1 MVKIPFFNIVR
12 IFLIAIFIMSF
23 FLPKTLYGSEM
34 GGVERVRECKADGG
48 LEFDTIISK
57 GTAVSPSKE
66 MDFDLS
72 NPTCQGLILAS
83 YAGIK
88 ATIFGITCA
97 CDVNCTP
104 RISPSPVK
112 DVYELG
118 KSAKKAIS
126 DVACRLAFAGIGIS
140 GTLISLSGYFAVYEV
155 AKKQFENVRV
165 CGYDWKLPDPDKYT
179 NSKYD
184 KSYSQTVTNDKGTT
198 NSISS
203 ASSSD
208 SKENK
213 AYREWFYGGKEF
225 SDNPNDG
232 EVCVDPMTN
241 SPQKYYFRGLN
252 SANYFCEKYNPTYHD
267 QKKDL
272 YKKAYQCCLNRSQN
286 YICLEK
292 KAIDIGIDSADHV
305 FCKAGSKCVFKKNT
319 SVVFEAY
326 RRDSSRLICAKS
338 YSLCP
343 YNFSVG
349 GGTVYPK
356 YYRDGKGEGKDFK
369 PFDTTKLSLSTSA
382 PASSPAPAPA
392 PASAPTSASGAC
404 GTDSN
409 PESVVRKPDCTKNN
423 KFGRLENYC
432 QYYTHC
438 TVVANRPYVANLDSI
453 NPYYSKACINFVGDS
468 QNGISKNVG
477 IDGVTYDGGV
487 AFGQQKNFSAPIV
500 QCLKET
506 VGNIFTNTAGHSKC
520 RDGTFGNSRDECK
533 NSLNQDYYAT
543 IGSFVYKKGNKVK
556 ENSLFE
562 TLQKKLKTIIT
573 LVLVISVTFL
583 GFKMLMGSFDF
594 ENKKEIMI
602 YLVKIGFVIYFVNG
616 NAWKDIFFDGIYN
629 GSSEISRIL
638 FKIKS
643 QEQDGG
649 VCNFGAQY
657 SQSGE
662 KNITSISYPQGKEY
676 LMVWDTLDCKIMQYL
691 NYRPGFS
698 SSTIFLLI
706 IAAFFTGGIGL
717 TMSLSILIM
726 AFCLIATVIRAMHI
740 FISSAIAIVIYV
752 FVSPIIIPLVLF
764 EKTKNIFDTWLS
776 HLMSFSLSPIVL
788 FAYLAIFITLSEE
801 IIFSGAKSFKD
812 GNVDCSEYCIGING
826 EKKAK
831 ADCKDGDGSSDII
844 NPLNESVACI
854 LNFNDFK
861 TDNGFALFGI
871 ALPALGKLLEPGYA
885 ELRIILVLKTALF
898 LFVLAKF
905 MDQIPEITSSLIGEN
920 IDVNG
925 VDYISAM
932 KKFTSVVRGIQKRGA
947 RVVKGAGLSSI
958 DKAKKAS
965 SSGGGKDGGGE
976 GNNGDSVGPGSGGSK
991 DGGGSEGGGN
1001 ADSVG

>member
-1 MVKIPFFNIVR
+1 M
-12 IFLIAIFIMSF
+12 MF
-23 FLPKTLYGSEM
+23 FLQKTVYGSEA
-34 GGVERVRECKADGG
+34 GGVERVRECNASGG

-57 GTAVSPSKE
+57 GTKVSPSKE

-72 NPTCQGLILAS
+72 NRTCQGLILAS

-88 ATIFGITCA
+88 VTITTITCA
-97 CDVNCTP
+97 CGVNCWP
-104 RISPSPVK
+104 RITPSPVK
-112 DVYELG
+112 DLYELG
-118 KSAKKAIS
+118 KSAKKIS
-126 DVACRLAFAGIGIS
+126 NSNCAAAFAGAS
-140 GTLISLSGYFAVYEV
+140 TVGTLASLAGYFAVYEV
-155 AKKQFENVRV
+155 AKNQFNHVRV

-179 NSKYD
+179 NSQSVGSHSEK
-184 KSYSQTVTNDKGTT
+184 VTKGKGAT

-203 ASSSD
+203 ASSGDSD
-208 SKENK
+208 ENK

-232 EVCVDPMTN
+232 EVCVDPGTN

-252 SANYFCEKYNPTYHD
+252 SANYFCEKYNPIYHD
-267 QKKDL
+267 LLKDK

-292 KAIDIGIDSADHV
+292 SDIDIGIDSADHV

-369 PFDTTKLSLSTSA
+369 PFDTAKISLSTPATTAS
-382 PASSPAPAPA
+382 ASSATA
-392 PASAPTSASGAC
+392 PASATASTTSSPC
-404 GTDSN
+404 GTRDN
-409 PESVVRKPDCTKNN
+409 PASVVRNSDCTKNN

-520 RDGTFGNSRDECK
+520 MDGTFGNSRDECK

-573 LVLVISVTFL
+573 LVLTISVTFL
-583 GFKMLMGSFDF
+583 GFKMLVGKFDF

-649 VCNFGAQY
+649 ACNFGAQY
-657 SQSGE
+657 NSQSGA
-662 KNITSISYPQGKEY
+662 KNVTSISYPKGKEY

-871 ALPALGKLLEPGYA
+871 ALPSLGNLLKPGYA

-905 MDQIPEITSSLIGEN
+905 MDQIPEITSGLIGEN

-947 RVVKGAGLSSI
+947 RVVKGASLSAI
-958 DKAKKAS
+958 DKAKKSSSDGGKSGGGGDGGDSAGPGS
-965 SSGGGKDGGGE
+965 GSSGGNAGGGS
-976 GNNGDSVGPGSGGSK
+976 GDSVG
-991 DGGGSEGGGN
+991 
-1001 ADSVG
+1001 

>member
-1 MVKIPFFNIVR
+1 MVKIPFFNIAR
-12 IFLIAIFIMSF
+12 IFLTAIFIMSF
-23 FLPKTLYGSEM
+23 SLPKTLYGSEM
-34 GGVERVRECKADGG
+34 GGVERVRECNANGE
-48 LEFDTIISK
+48 LEFDSIISK
-57 GTAVSPSKE
+57 GTTVSPSKE

-83 YAGIK
+83 YVGIK
-88 ATIFGITCA
+88 ATITTITCA
-97 CDVNCTP
+97 CGVNCSP
-104 RISPSPVK
+104 RISPSPIK

-118 KSAKKAIS
+118 KSALKIKS
-126 DVACRLAFAGIGIS
+126 DTNCAKAFAVVGTG
-140 GTLISLSGYFAVYEV
+140 GTLASLAGYFAVYEV
-155 AKKQFENVRV
+155 ARKQFGAVRV
-165 CGYDWKLPDPDKYT
+165 CGYDWKMPDPTKYT
-179 NSKYD
+179 NSKYLGSYSEKVTID
-184 KSYSQTVTNDKGTT
+184 KSSTN
-198 NSISS
+198 NILS

-232 EVCVDPMTN
+232 EVCVDPLTN
-241 SPQKYYFRGLN
+241 NPQKYYFRGLN
-252 SANYFCEKYNPTYHD
+252 SANYFCEKYNPIYHD

-292 KAIDIGIDSADHV
+292 KEIDIGIDSADHV
-305 FCKAGSKCVFKKNT
+305 FCKAGNKCVFKKNT

-369 PFDTTKLSLSTSA
+369 PFDTTKLSLST
-382 PASSPAPAPA
+382 PNP
-392 PASAPTSASGAC
+392 C
-404 GTDSN
+404 GTSDN
-409 PESVVRKPDCTKNN
+409 PESVVRNADCTKNN
-423 KFGRLENYC
+423 KFGKLQNYC
-432 QYYTHC
+432 QYFTHC
-438 TVVANRPYVANLDSI
+438 TVVANKPYVANLDSI

-477 IDGVTYDGGV
+477 IDGATYDSGV
-487 AFGQQKNFSAPIV
+487 TFGQQKNFSAPIV

-562 TLQKKLKTIIT
+562 TLQKKLKNIIT

-583 GFKMLMGSFDF
+583 GFKMLMGKFDF
-594 ENKKEIMI
+594 ENKKEIMV

-629 GSSEISRIL
+629 GSSEISRVL

-649 VCNFGAQY
+649 ACNFGAQY
-657 SQSGE
+657 NSQSGV
-662 KNITSISYPQGKEY
+662 KNVTSISYPKGKEY

-764 EKTKNIFDTWLS
+764 EKTKNIFDAWLS

-861 TDNGFALFGI
+861 TDNGFALLGI
-871 ALPALGKLLEPGYA
+871 ALPSLGKLLEPGYA

-920 IDVNG
+920 IDANG

-932 KKFTSVVRGIQKRGA
+932 KKFTSVVRGIQKRSA
-947 RVVKGAGLSSI
+947 RVVKGAGLSAI

-991 DGGGSEGGGN
+991 DGGGSESGGN

>member
-1 MVKIPFFNIVR
+1 
-12 IFLIAIFIMSF
+12 MSF
-23 FLPKTLYGSEM
+23 LLPKTLYGSEM
-34 GGVERVRECKADGG
+34 GGVERVRECKADGS
-48 LEFDTIISK
+48 LEFDSIISK
-57 GTAVSPSKE
+57 GTTVSPSKE

-97 CDVNCTP
+97 CGVNCTP
-104 RISPSPVK
+104 RISPSPIK
-112 DVYELG
+112 DVYELT
-118 KSAKKAIS
+118 KSAA
-126 DVACRLAFAGIGIS
+126 VAVKNPTSRCAVLYAGVGTA
-140 GTLISLSGYFAVYEV
+140 GTLASLSGFFAVYEV
-155 AKKQFENVRV
+155 ARKQFDHVRV

-184 KSYSQTVTNDKGTT
+184 KSYSQTVTNDKSSIA
-198 NSISS
+198 SISA
-203 ASSSD
+203 ASLSD

-232 EVCVDPMTN
+232 EVCVDPRTN
-241 SPQKYYFRGLN
+241 NPQKYYFRGLN
-252 SANYFCEKYNPTYHD
+252 SANYFCEKYNPIYHD

-272 YKKAYQCCLNRSQN
+272 YKKAYRCCLNRSQN

-292 KAIDIGIDSADHV
+292 NRIDIGIDSADHV

-369 PFDTTKLSLSTSA
+369 PFDTTKLSLSTSTTPSTASA
-382 PASSPAPAPA
+382 PAS
-392 PASAPTSASGAC
+392 TSAAC

-520 RDGTFGNSRDECK
+520 LDGTFGNSRDECK
-533 NSLNQDYYAT
+533 NSLNQDSY
-543 IGSFVYKKGNKVK
+543 FYKKGNKVK

-562 TLQKKLKTIIT
+562 TLQKKLKNIIT

-583 GFKMLMGSFDF
+583 GFKMLMGKFDF

-657 SQSGE
+657 SQSGV
-662 KNITSISYPQGKEY
+662 KNVTSISYPKGKEY

-871 ALPALGKLLEPGYA
+871 ALPSLGKLLEPGYA

-905 MDQIPEITSSLIGEN
+905 MDQIPEITSGLIGEN
-920 IDVNG
+920 IDAKG
-925 VDYISAM
+925 IDYISAM
-932 KKFTSVVRGIQKRGA
+932 KKFTSVVRGIQKRSA
-947 RVVKGAGLSSI
+947 RVIKGAGESML
-958 DKAKKAS
+958 DKAKKN
-965 SSGGGKDGGGE
+965 SGDGGKKDGDKSGD
-976 GNNGDSVGPGSGGSK
+976 NNGDSVGG
-991 DGGGSEGGGN
+991 GGGSGDSGGGSGAGGNN